1 MRRIKSVDT
10 APELRVRKMLWHLGY
25 RYRLH
30 DKRLPGKPDIVF
42 WGRKKVIFVHG
53 CFWHQHNGCA
63 DSRLPKSN
71 TEYWHPKLRR
81 NVERDAE
88 VIRLLEAMGW
98 SALIVWD
105 CQTRASD
112 LQVALMGFIESFL
125 SDVAISEK
133 RVLEFKAFFRDERRV
148 SGQHVPRKVK

>member
-10 APELRVRKMLWHLGY
+10 SPELLVRRMLWHLGY

-53 CFWHQHNGCA
+53 CFWHQHYGCA
-63 DSRLPKSN
+63 DSKLPKSN

-81 NVERDAE
+81 NVERDARAVE
-88 VIRLLEAMGW
+88 LLEAIGW
-98 SALIVWD
+98 RVLIVWD
-105 CQTRASD
+105 CQTRD
-112 LQVALMGFIESFL
+112 TNLH
-125 SDVAISEK
+125 
-133 RVLEFKAFFRDERRV
+133 RVLTDFLGSCRQWQV
-148 SGQHVPRKVK
+148 